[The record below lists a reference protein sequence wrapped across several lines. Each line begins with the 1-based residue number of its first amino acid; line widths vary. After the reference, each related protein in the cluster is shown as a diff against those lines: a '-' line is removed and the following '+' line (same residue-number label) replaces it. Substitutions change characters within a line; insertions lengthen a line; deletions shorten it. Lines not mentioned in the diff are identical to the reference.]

1 MVKIK
6 STSFLKR
13 TFPDAAAVRFRRT
26 ESTRRNLKFRLLKIN
41 DCHAGFPERKYRH
54 LIISIH
60 EILKVQ
66 GYSIPLSDSG
76 TLPCQ
81 APAPPQGAK
90 INFMNYKTVC
100 QTKNTVHN
108 NSNNTDDDI
117 SCKSHAL
124 PPSGVRGLT
133 GSEGL
138 NILGEAG
145 SQ

>member
-1 MVKIK
+1 MAKIK

-13 TFPDAAAVRFRRT
+13 TFPDEAAVRFGV
-26 ESTRRNLKFRLLKIN
+26 LKIPAETGRSGLLKVN

-90 INFMNYKTVC
+90 INFMYYKTVC
-100 QTKNTVHN
+100 QTKNTVH
-108 NSNNTDDDI
+108 SN
-117 SCKSHAL
+117 
-124 PPSGVRGLT
+124 
-133 GSEGL
+133 
-138 NILGEAG
+138 
-145 SQ
+145 